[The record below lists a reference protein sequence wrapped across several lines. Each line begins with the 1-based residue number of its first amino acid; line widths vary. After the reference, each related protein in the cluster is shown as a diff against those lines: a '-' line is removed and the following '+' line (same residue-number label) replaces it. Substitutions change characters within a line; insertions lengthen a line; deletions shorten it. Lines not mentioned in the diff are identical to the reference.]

1 MITELFLLTNVRLLV
16 CVVFSFEFE
25 CAYDLSESL
34 PNAHYS
40 YVQINWEL
48 SPPPTRSYLQAQ
60 TGSLLHMSGFA
71 VRNKRGRLQ
80 KTFVQRVDVNF
91 FGLLVPRAADKG
103 MSSDIE
109 GENCRVSAF

>member
-48 SPPPTRSYLQAQ
+48 SPPPPEVTC
-60 TGSLLHMSGFA
+60 
-71 VRNKRGRLQ
+71 KPRLAASC
-80 KTFVQRVDVNF
+80 TC
-91 FGLLVPRAADKG
+91 LVLP
-103 MSSDIE
+103 
-109 GENCRVSAF
+109 